1 MTGKELIKLLK
12 KKGWTLDRIKGSH
25 HIMIKEDLTV
35 VVPVHGNREI
45 PKGTLE
51 SILKHAGLKK

>member
-1 MTGKELIKLLK
+1 
-12 KKGWTLDRIKGSH
+12 
-25 HIMIKEDLTV
+25 MIKEDPTV
-35 VVPVHGNREI
+35 VVPVQGNREI

>member
-1 MTGKELIKLLK
+1 MDLGQDKRVSPHYDQK
-12 KKGWTLDRIKGSH
+12 
-25 HIMIKEDLTV
+25 DLTV

>member
-12 KKGWTLDRIKGSH
+12 KKAWILDRIKGSH
-25 HIMIKEDLTV
+25 HIMIKKDLTV

-45 PKGTLE
+45 PKSTLE
-51 SILKHAGLKK
+51 SILKHAGLK